1 MRLSLS
7 PLIRAT
13 LPATLLVSLFWL
25 WPNTTHATELTQFFP
40 AVPDGQTAPQPES
53 GWRISWRML
62 EPHSHQHTIGE
73 SHILEFTSIE
83 FMRGTVDG
91 TEDWITVLS
100 NLTMVE
106 MYVLYNDGTAFFDIG
121 EVGASAL
128 EARPDYLPQSGVVSA
143 KIEDR
148 FVVSEIVDDGVR
160 WLDNRN
166 DHKVRRG
173 QTLKLW
179 AAFQAG
185 NYTYIAV
192 YSFADDGTISV
203 RVGGT
208 AQNFMN
214 WDGSAD
220 DLNDAS
226 HVHMGAWRMEFDL
239 GSPSR
244 NRVEVV
250 ERVMDPTNGPRVEY
264 RPFNGG
270 LEGCELWDADRYT
283 MLSVAST
290 TTMNRHE
297 PPRHV
302 SYVLKTV
309 ELGRLRDSSQ
319 PVTECDF
326 WASRLVPSGP
336 LRNLVAPETYLD
348 LPDVLADPEPLN
360 EEPVVIWHNS
370 GLFHIPRGE
379 DFGPVGYRRGD
390 GAALVSYAGFDL
402 VPVNLWHKTPFLER

>member
-1 MRLSLS
+1 MRLLLS
-7 PLIRAT
+7 TQTRAT
-13 LPATLLVSLFWL
+13 LLAPLLVSVFWL
-25 WPNTTHATELTQFFP
+25 WPNSTRATELTQLFP
-40 AVPDGQTAPQPES
+40 AVPDGQTVPEVES

-62 EPHSHQHTIGE
+62 EPNEQQHTIGN

-83 FMRGTVDG
+83 FMRGTIDG
-91 TEDWITVLS
+91 REDWITVLS

-106 MYVLYNDGTAFFDIG
+106 MYVLYNDGTNFLDIG
-121 EVGASAL
+121 EVGVRAL
-128 EARPDYLPQSGVVSA
+128 EARPEYLPQSGVVSA

-148 FVVSEIVDDGVR
+148 FVVSEVVDDGVR
-160 WLDNRN
+160 WLDNRD
-166 DHKVRRG
+166 DHRVRRG

-185 NYTYIAV
+185 NYTYITV
-192 YSFADDGTISV
+192 YSFADDGTIGV

-208 AQNFMN
+208 AQNLMN
-214 WDGSAD
+214 WDGSAQGLD
-220 DLNDAS
+220 DAS

-239 GSPSR
+239 GSPSA
-244 NRVEVV
+244 NRVEMV
-250 ERVMDPTNGPRVEY
+250 ERVMDSTNRPRVEY
-264 RPFNGG
+264 RAFNGG

-290 TTMNRHE
+290 TTMNRHD

-326 WASRLVPSGP
+326 WASRLVPSGAV
-336 LRNLVAPETYLD
+336 RNLVAPETYLD
-348 LPDVLADPEPLN
+348 LPGVLADPEPLSG
-360 EEPVVIWHNS
+360 EPVVIWHNS
-370 GLFHIPRGE
+370 GLLHIPRGE
-379 DFGPVGYRRGD
+379 DFGPVGYWQRD
-390 GAALVSYAGFDL
+390 GAAVVSYAGFDL
-402 VPVNLWHKTPFLER
+402 VPVNIWHKTPFLER